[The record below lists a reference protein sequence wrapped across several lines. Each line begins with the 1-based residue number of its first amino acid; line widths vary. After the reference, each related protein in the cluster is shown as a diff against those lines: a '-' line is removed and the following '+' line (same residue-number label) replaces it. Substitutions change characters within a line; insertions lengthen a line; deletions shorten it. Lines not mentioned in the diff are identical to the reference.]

1 MKTKNENEMTDRTD
15 YLPLDG
21 EGKGESE
28 RDESRKSAFSY
39 VTRNVFV
46 GFSAAA
52 LGGLLFGYVIGVN
65 SGVRRFS

>member
-1 MKTKNENEMTDRTD
+1 MTDRTD
-15 YLPLDG
+15 YLVLNDDE
-21 EGKGESE
+21 EGQKGE